1 MLVVKAFPAG
11 PLETNGYIVWCDQT
25 KACAIVDPSPGSS
38 KTLTQFISQYQ
49 LDPKM
54 ILLTHSH
61 WDHTADVASMKRA
74 YPVPVLIHQ
83 LDEGNLINPGTD
95 GLPIFFPIE
104 AVKPDSYLVDGQK
117 IPLGQETLEVIF
129 TPGHTPGGV
138 CFYDADSKA
147 LLTGDT
153 LFKGSIGNLSFP
165 TARPEQMWPTLNR
178 LAKLP
183 RDTIIYPGH
192 GPTSTIGTESWLPK
206 ARDYFGY

>member
-1 MLVVKAFPAG
+1 MLVIKAFPAG

-25 KACAIVDPSPGSS
+25 KSCAIIDPAPGST
-38 KTLTQFISQYQ
+38 KALTQFISQYQ

-61 WDHTADVASMKRA
+61 WDHTADVASVKKI
-74 YPVPVLIHQ
+74 YPLPVYIHQ

-95 GLPIFFPIE
+95 GLPVFFHIE
-104 AVKPDSYLVDGQK
+104 GVKPDHHLVDGQK
-117 IPLGQETLEVIF
+117 IPLGQNTLEVIF

-138 CFYDADSKA
+138 CFYNADSKI

-153 LFKGSIGNLSFP
+153 MFKGSIGNLSFP
-165 TARPEQMWPTLNR
+165 TARPELMWSSLDR

-183 RDTIIYPGH
+183 PDTKIYPGH
-192 GPTSTIGTESWLPK
+192 GLTSTIGTETWLPK
-206 ARDYFGY
+206 AREFFGY